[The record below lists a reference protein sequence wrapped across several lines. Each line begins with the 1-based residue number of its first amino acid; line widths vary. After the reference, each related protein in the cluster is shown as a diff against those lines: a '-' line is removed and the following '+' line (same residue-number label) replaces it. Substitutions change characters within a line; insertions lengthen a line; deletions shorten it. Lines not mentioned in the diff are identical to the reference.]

1 MYRYMYWSTWY
12 FHIQLFRHSNLVSLT
27 RVFSQYLVYTIIH
40 IYTSWIKSVYNWCL
54 LFMYFCCSLHSE
66 EFKCIS
72 LYIYMYFFLSELPV
86 LYGPNVFCKI
96 CSTKVHVK
104 LFKRNGFIEKLLHLF
119 TYSRSRIIIISFLVC
134 KNWEL
139 LPFSYI
145 NSGNQQSCCPYF

>member
-1 MYRYMYWSTWY
+1 MIYLIFSYSTISALQPCQSDSGVQSISGLY
-12 FHIQLFRHSNLVSLT
+12 HHS
-27 RVFSQYLVYTIIH
+27 H
-40 IYTSWIKSVYNWCL
+40 IYFLDQISVELVFVVHVLL
-54 LFMYFCCSLHSE
+54 LFITLRRIQMHKF
-66 EFKCIS
+66 I
-72 LYIYMYFFLSELPV
+72 YFFLSELPV

>member
-1 MYRYMYWSTWY
+1 MIYLIFSYSTISALQPCQSDSGVQSISGLY
-12 FHIQLFRHSNLVSLT
+12 HHS
-27 RVFSQYLVYTIIH
+27 H
-40 IYTSWIKSVYNWCL
+40 IYFLDQISVELVFVVHVLL
-54 LFMYFCCSLHSE
+54 LFITVHSE